1 MEKFY
6 IITNYTKDGDNRI
19 TRRIKSCIESYGKTC
34 ILCEKNEKEEIIVE
48 TIPEDIDCALVI
60 GGDGTFIQAS
70 RLLFGHDVPMLGI
83 NMGTLGYLTE
93 VEVQNVEEAI
103 AQLMRG
109 DYSIERRMMLY
120 GSVFS
125 QGTDKISDVA
135 LNDIVL
141 NRDGL
146 MKIVHF
152 DLYVN
157 GQLLNSYQAD
167 GLIVSTPTGST
178 AYNLSAGGPI
188 VEPTASLMVIT
199 PICSH
204 ALLNSRSIVFSD
216 GDEITIQISSRKDGQ
231 IDQAAITFDGDD
243 FLPLQTGDK
252 VVIKKAWETAQIIKL
267 SKISFLETL
276 REKMKGH

>member
-19 TRRIKSCIESYGKTC
+19 TRQIKACIESYGKTC

-109 DYSIERRMMLY
+109 EYSIERRMMLY

-152 DLYVN
+152 NLYVN

-216 GDEITIQISSRKDGQ
+216 EDEITIQISSKKDGQ

-243 FLPLQTGDK
+243 FIPLQTGDK